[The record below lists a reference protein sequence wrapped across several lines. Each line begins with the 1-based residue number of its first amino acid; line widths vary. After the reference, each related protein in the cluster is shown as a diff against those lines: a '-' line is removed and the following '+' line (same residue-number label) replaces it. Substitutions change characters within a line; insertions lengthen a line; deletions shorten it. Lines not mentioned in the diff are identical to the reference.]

1 MAEAQKPGESK
12 PFGEWLLGNMITVL
26 AASLFGCITI
36 WCFCSCFAGR
46 NDKKVVEVRRRRR
59 AEQEEEELAI
69 QTNLYNRMEVMQRKI
84 MQLLQDRIMEF
95 QRHFK
100 PTKDQ
105 EEVYLPDF
113 MIDGLPV
120 YQMDRDDIDDEF
132 EKITLE

>member
-1 MAEAQKPGESK
+1 
-12 PFGEWLLGNMITVL
+12 
-26 AASLFGCITI
+26 
-36 WCFCSCFAGR
+36 
-46 NDKKVVEVRRRRR
+46 
-59 AEQEEEELAI
+59 
-69 QTNLYNRMEVMQRKI
+69 
-84 MQLLQDRIMEF
+84 MEF

-132 EKITLE
+132 EKITLEQVDQLPEEAKFEIKMLQDQYQTLEEKMELYQLERAYKRWF